1 MTRFYAQVVQRRQGR
16 VTECCGF
23 FFSAENLVF
32 TKLSSTFNIFT
43 QVHFNVL
50 SQI

>member
-1 MTRFYAQVVQRRQGR
+1 MLKSSRGDKEESLSAVD
-16 VTECCGF
+16 F